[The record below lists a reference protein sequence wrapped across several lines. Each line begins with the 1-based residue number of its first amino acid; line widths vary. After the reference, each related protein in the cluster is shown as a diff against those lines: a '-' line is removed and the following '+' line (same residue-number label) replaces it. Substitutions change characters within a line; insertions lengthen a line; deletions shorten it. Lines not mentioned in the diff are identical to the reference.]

1 MFWAKYRGWLLLIV
15 YIVFFGHTALWH
27 HFGWEK
33 VGHLGFGCIFGTMRD
48 GVVTAGTV
56 FTLLI
61 FFHALFFGG
70 IFCGWM
76 CHWGILQDLA
86 AWIMKKLG
94 IKPVMAHVNS
104 RLIPWFWFLIL
115 IGQVVLYWMYTG
127 FPTSLSFKMDANPVW
142 FMVPRSILMIVLTTI
157 ISGFALIFLF
167 GERAFCRTICVFR
180 IWFNWFE
187 RIAPHKIRQTKECS
201 SCEGECSSNCP
212 MGLAVVEEVKNLGH
226 IKNPECVK
234 CYRCV
239 GACPHNVLAAS
250 MQKNDFHKAGAAIV
264 PPSSLSKSIDFLQV
278 SLAVILVIVFGF
290 NIGGNIALSLG
301 FLIGIII
308 ARMLYCKSASAM
320 ELSVIVILG
329 IAIHFRIDMNDATS
343 TAKGLGVLAVFLLV
357 TRLLKYDEGFAFIRE
372 KARHYRL
379 PAAVTVVFV
388 GIALALGVREIHA
401 SMMIHKAKAAIAQ
414 KDYPTYISAMI
425 SCADFVPNPAGA
437 YFDLANA
444 QLLQKDTEE
453 ALKNY
458 QKSLEINYTDEAAM
472 VILQKIADAGEKVGW
487 QQMLNY
493 LIETYP
499 NKSNFKLLK
508 AQNLISEQN
517 LAEAE
522 KYLNEILSKDP
533 HDSAVLI
540 TLGNLRVDQNR
551 LDEAKNLFE
560 AAHKA
565 DPADGSVALASF
577 YRWTEDYG
585 NSEKYL
591 AEAIGHFPQNP
602 TLYVERGVNFAIQNQ
617 LPQAIESWEKAL
629 KIDPEHEAAK
639 RNLAIAKAQ
648 LEQTTQESQPR
659 PGPFKQT
666 PLDGSQD

>member
-1 MFWAKYRGWLLLIV
+1 MFWARYRGWLLLIV

-56 FTLLI
+56 FTLAI
-61 FFHALFFGG
+61 FLHALFFGG

-127 FPTSLSFKMDANPVW
+127 FPTSMSFKMNANPVW

-157 ISGFALIFLF
+157 ISGFALVFLF

-201 SCEGECSSNCP
+201 SCEGECSSSCP

-234 CYRCV
+234 CFRCV
-239 GACPHNVLAAS
+239 GACPHGVLASS
-250 MQKNDFHKAGAAIV
+250 MQRNDFHKAGPAIV
-264 PPSSLSKSIDFLQV
+264 PESSLSASIDYLQV
-278 SLAVILVIVFGF
+278 SLAVILVTVFGF

-301 FLIGIII
+301 FLIGILI
-308 ARMLYCKSASAM
+308 ARMFYNKSVSGF
-320 ELSVIVILG
+320 ELAAIAILG
-329 IAIHFRIDMNDATS
+329 IAIAYRIDMNDATS
-343 TAKGLGVLAVFLLV
+343 LAKGLGVLVVFLLAAK
-357 TRLLKYDEGFAFIRE
+357 LLKYEQGLDFIQN
-372 KARHYRL
+372 KARSYHL
-379 PAAVTVVFV
+379 PTLVTLVAVA
-388 GIALALGVREIHA
+388 IALFLGGREIHA
-401 SMMIHKAKAAIAQ
+401 SMMIHKAKAAIAN
-414 KDYPTYISAMI
+414 KDYPTYISAMM

-444 QLLQKDTEE
+444 QLLQKDTDE

-458 QKSLEINYTDEAAM
+458 QKSLQISYTDEAAM
-472 VILQKIADAGEKVGW
+472 VILQRLADAGEKTGW
-487 QQMLNY
+487 EKMLNY
-493 LIETYP
+493 LIATHP
-499 NKSNFKLLK
+499 GKAAFKLIK
-508 AQNLISEQN
+508 AQNLIVEKN
-517 LAEAE
+517 LEEAE
-522 KYLNEILSKDP
+522 KILNEILNIDP
-533 HDSAVLI
+533 HDSEVLI

-551 LDEAKNLFE
+551 IDEALTHFE

-565 DPADGSVALASF
+565 NPADGSVALASF
-577 YRWTEDYG
+577 YRWTEDYT

-591 AEAIGHFPQNP
+591 VEAIGHFPLNA
-602 TLYVERGVNFAIQNQ
+602 TLHVERGVNFAIQNQ
-617 LPQAIESWEKAL
+617 LAKAMESWQKAL
-629 KIDPEHEAAK
+629 KIDPDLEAAK
-639 RNLAIAKAQ
+639 VNLARAQ
-648 LEQTTQESQPR
+648 EQLAGESEDAGPK
-659 PGPFKQT
+659 PGPFKQNLPVQT
-666 PLDGSQD
+666 QE